1 MNHNVPAP
9 AEPRPPARPED
20 LGYLEPSLPFVPRDA
35 EEGRGFSPVRLL
47 LAFRRY
53 WWIMGLAGVVGVGA
67 AYVAM
72 KMVTPVYRAE
82 GALWITTESRG
93 EAVTGPIRQGGL
105 LQDAASWVELLRSY
119 AVLDPVAIQER
130 LYLSHALEDSLVF
143 ESFSLGERFRPGS
156 YRLEVAPDGLTYV
169 LSTAEKQVIERGQ
182 LGGPVGADLGFLWS
196 PQPGR
201 VPRDRPVTFTVVT
214 PRDAAVRLG
223 AELGTRPDRQGNFI
237 RLELRG
243 PSPSRVASTL
253 NAVME
258 RHVEVAAELKRVK
271 LDELTIFLREQLQ
284 TVEADLRNAEMA
296 LEGFKV
302 ATITLPS
309 EQSSPIV
316 PGLEQTRG
324 PVFGEFL
331 QLRLT
336 QEAVQRDRRRLE
348 EALAR
353 AREGDVRVEA
363 FEMIP
368 SVRESSQLV
377 SALAQLSDTRA
388 ELRALRETYTD
399 EFAPV
404 AEVIRRERTL
414 ETFTV
419 PSLAQALLEGI
430 MSREDEL
437 KAVLDSRATELTQI
451 PPRAMEEARRERE
464 LQIASTLYVDLT
476 QRYETARLAAASSI
490 PDVRIL
496 DRAVVPEWAVAD
508 QRIRLGG
515 MAMAGAL
522 GLGFLLIFFLD
533 RFDPR
538 LRDPG
543 EIGKEIGLDWLGS
556 IPRFR
561 KGPAGKGNSEE
572 VREAFRDLRLKV
584 EYASGAAR
592 PLLFS
597 ITSPSEGEGK
607 TFVAANLA
615 NAFADLGRK
624 TILVDGDTR
633 RGDLHHILTRQ
644 RKPGLTDFLGNGG
657 SHQIIQSTDNPK
669 LHFVGFGSRKS
680 SSPELLNSSNMQ
692 SFLAGLK
699 RRYEVIIFDSPP
711 LAAGS
716 DAFIL
721 GAHAGNV
728 LMVLRSGTTNKDLA
742 SVKMES
748 FLRLPVR
755 ILGAVLNDFAPKV
768 GQGYYKY
775 YSHYLP
781 GYEATDEVEEEDA
794 AVARG

>member
-1 MNHNVPAP
+1 MNDNLPAP
-9 AEPRPPARPED
+9 VAPRPPARPED
-20 LGYLEPSLPFVPRDA
+20 VGYLEPDAPFGLRETDGAGGVSVA
-35 EEGRGFSPVRLL
+35 RLL
-47 LAFRRY
+47 QAFRRN
-53 WWIMGLAGVVGVGA
+53 WWIMVLAAVAGVGA
-67 AYVAM
+67 AFVAM
-72 KMVTPVYRAE
+72 NLVAPVYKAE

-105 LQDAASWVELLRSY
+105 LQEAAWVELLRSF
-119 AVLDPVAIQER
+119 AVLDPVAVRER
-130 LYLSHALEDSLVF
+130 LYLGHAPEDSLVF
-143 ESFSLGERFRPGS
+143 GDFALGERFRPGN
-156 YRLEVAPDGLTYV
+156 YRLEVAPDGRTYT
-169 LSTAEKQVIERGQ
+169 LSTAERQVIEQGR
-182 LGGPVGADLGFLWS
+182 LGGPIGADLGFLWS
-196 PQPGR
+196 PPPGS
-201 VPRDRPVTFTVVT
+201 VSRDRPVTFSVVT

-223 AELGTRPDRQGNFI
+223 SELGTRMDRQGNFI
-237 RLELRG
+237 RLELQG
-243 PSPSRVASTL
+243 GSPSRVASTL

-271 LDELTIFLREQLQ
+271 LDELTAILREQLQ
-284 TVEADLRNAEMA
+284 DVEGSLRAAELA
-296 LEGFKV
+296 LEGYKV
-302 ATITLPS
+302 QTITLPS

-336 QEAVQRDRRRLE
+336 QEALQRDRRRLE
-348 EALAR
+348 EALGR
-353 AREGDVRVEA
+353 TEGGDVPVEA

-377 SALAQLSDTRA
+377 SALAQLSETRA

-414 ETFTV
+414 ETVTV
-419 PSLAQALLEGI
+419 PSLAQALLEGLV
-430 MSREDEL
+430 SREEEL
-437 KAVLDSRATELTQI
+437 KTVLDSRAAELSQI

-464 LQIASTLYVDLT
+464 LQIANDLYVELT

-496 DRAVVPEWAVAD
+496 DHAVVPEWAASD

-522 GLGFLLIFFLD
+522 GLGFLLIFLLD

-543 EIGKEIGLDWLGS
+543 EIGKEIGLEWLGS

-561 KGPAGKGNSEE
+561 KGPAGRENSGE
-572 VREAFRDLRLKV
+572 VREAFRDLRLKI

-597 ITSPSEGEGK
+597 VTSPSAGEGK

-633 RGDLHHILTRQ
+633 RGDLHHILSRQ

-657 SHQIIQSTDNPK
+657 SHQVIQSTDNPK
-669 LHFVGFGSRKS
+669 LHFVGFGSRKI

-692 SFLAGLK
+692 AFLAGLK
-699 RRYEVIIFDSPP
+699 RRYEVIIFDCPP
-711 LAAGS
+711 MAAGS

-742 SVKMES
+742 AVKMES

-755 ILGAVLNDFAPKV
+755 ILGAVLNDFAPQV
-768 GQGYYKY
+768 GQRYYRY

-781 GYEATDEVEEEDA
+781 GYEASDEVEEEPT
-794 AVARG
+794 VAKG